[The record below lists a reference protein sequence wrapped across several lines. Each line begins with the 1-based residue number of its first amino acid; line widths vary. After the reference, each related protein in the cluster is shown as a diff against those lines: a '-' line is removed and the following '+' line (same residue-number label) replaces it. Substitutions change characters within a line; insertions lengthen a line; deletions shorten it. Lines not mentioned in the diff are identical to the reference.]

1 MLNRILNVVV
11 NLAIL
16 GTCALIAVT
25 IVRQRQ
31 QGTGG
36 TFVSAVQ
43 FKPGDR
49 AETIQGVDYRTS
61 GATLLL
67 YVRSSCHFCT
77 ASMPFYRRLH
87 DSLKNRHLVQVV
99 AVSPE
104 DTDVTEKYLQSHQV
118 DVEKVAKDQG
128 TPKSTPTLLLVD
140 SGGVIQH
147 VWLGQQDEVGEK
159 SILAAVM

>member
-1 MLNRILNVVV
+1 
-11 NLAIL
+11 
-16 GTCALIAVT
+16 
-25 IVRQRQ
+25 
-31 QGTGG
+31 
-36 TFVSAVQ
+36 
-43 FKPGDR
+43 
-49 AETIQGVDYRTS
+49 
-61 GATLLL
+61 
-67 YVRSSCHFCT
+67 
-77 ASMPFYRRLH
+77 MPFYRRLH